1 MKKTRVLSFGMKQ
14 MGDSATRDDIRKQLF
29 ENENVVTDIN
39 TDKGLSNLQMNQD
52 SSKKED

>member
-1 MKKTRVLSFGMKQ
+1 MKQ

-39 TDKGLSNLQMNQD
+39 TDKGLSNLQINQD
-52 SSKKED
+52 SPKKED